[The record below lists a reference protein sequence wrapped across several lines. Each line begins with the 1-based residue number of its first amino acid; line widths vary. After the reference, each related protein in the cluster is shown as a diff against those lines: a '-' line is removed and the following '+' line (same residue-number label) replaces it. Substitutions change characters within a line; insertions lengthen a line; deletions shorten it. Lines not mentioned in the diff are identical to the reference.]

1 MESAWNVS
9 LERGEQK
16 TGYGRLEATWLQVR
30 SSLVIHSI
38 QLLYLTPT
46 QPHTMRV
53 FSILTTAASYFVRN
67 QKGNVTAAR
76 NTTAPL
82 PPRFLILQHPIS
94 NEEHA
99 KLFSSTTRVETPRG
113 NRNGLPETL
122 EQDHQFAIPSSI
134 IGYGSLSGR
143 VYLVWKLKSVW
154 RTSRTNSG
162 TTGGTSTNISPLCYG
177 LPSCKSQ

>member
-1 MESAWNVS
+1 MRRCDGLEMDSWREIPGEEEGLKVEEAMESAWNVS

-82 PPRFLILQHPIS
+82 PPRFLILQPHLQRRTRQVVLFDR
-94 NEEHA
+94 ETRDA
-99 KLFSSTTRVETPRG
+99 KRQ
-113 NRNGLPETL
+113 PER
-122 EQDHQFAIPSSI
+122 FA
-134 IGYGSLSGR
+134 GDA
-143 VYLVWKLKSVW
+143 
-154 RTSRTNSG
+154 
-162 TTGGTSTNISPLCYG
+162 
-177 LPSCKSQ
+177 

>member
-1 MESAWNVS
+1 MDSWREIPGEEEGLKVKEVMESAWNVS

-30 SSLVIHSI
+30 SSLVTHSI
-38 QLLYLTPT
+38 QHLTPT

-82 PPRFLILQHPIS
+82 PPRFLILQHLIS
-94 NEEHA
+94 NGEHA
-99 KLFSSTTRVETPRG
+99 KLFSSTERLETPRG

-122 EQDHQFAIPSSI
+122 EQDHCLI
-134 IGYGSLSGR
+134 
-143 VYLVWKLKSVW
+143 
-154 RTSRTNSG
+154 TNS
-162 TTGGTSTNISPLCYG
+162 
-177 LPSCKSQ
+177 PSHQP